1 MHAHVA
7 SVAFCALVLAVG
19 RCCQP
24 PLPVRSC
31 FLPPVGDWCVHV
43 LTTSAERLPGAGPAF
58 CLGAAAQ
65 REIRET
71 HTQPSGLAATGAHEG
86 GALGAL
92 RLPGSLDL
100 SEQGDVSPKAD
111 SGERSDIRAEWAGPG
126 VSSRGPACT
135 DGKESRLPG
144 LPTLAFHAHVW
155 MRDLGGEGGGGLS

>member
-1 MHAHVA
+1 MTGVCTC
-7 SVAFCALVLAVG
+7 S
-19 RCCQP
+19 P
-24 PLPVRSC
+24 
-31 FLPPVGDWCVHV
+31 
-43 LTTSAERLPGAGPAF
+43 RLPSAYRGLALLSVWGVD
-58 CLGAAAQ
+58 AQ

-111 SGERSDIRAEWAGPG
+111 SGERSDIRVEWAGPG